1 MPQLLYH
8 KLDPASRLIRLMLA
22 EYGVDVELVEVAPWR
37 RDPDFLEINPAASVP
52 VMLDEPFP
60 PVVGVLAAI
69 AHIED
74 NFGPEGHI
82 EALLPDNASERIE
95 VWRLLEWVLLKLG
108 PEVTAYLLEE
118 KLIKRD
124 LRSGAPEPS
133 VIRIAKANLA
143 EHLAYF
149 SWVLATRRWLAGDT
163 LTLADFGLAAHLSVL
178 DYMGDMAWEK
188 AGEIKDWYARIKSR
202 PAFRPLLGDRIVGM
216 PASTTYADLDF

>member
-1 MPQLLYH
+1 
-8 KLDPASRLIRLMLA
+8 
-22 EYGVDVELVEVAPWR
+22 
-37 RDPDFLEINPAASVP
+37 
-52 VMLDEPFP
+52 MLDEPFP
-60 PVVGVLAAI
+60 PVVGVLAGI
-69 AHIED
+69 AHIEA
-74 NFGPEGHI
+74 NFGPEQHI
-82 EALLPDNASERIE
+82 EALLPENGTEKVE

-133 VIRIAKANLA
+133 VIRIAKANLT

-163 LTLADFGLAAHLSVL
+163 LTLADFALASHISVL
-178 DYMGDMAWEK
+178 DYMGDIAWEK

-202 PAFRPLLGDRIVGM
+202 PAFRPLLADRIVGM
-216 PASTTYADLDF
+216 PASSTYADLDF